1 LKRILK
7 SILVKFAKSFRVVF
21 YAAFLVCA
29 CGFGTASNANA
40 QQFRPFA
47 EPRITEAQWQGYYGE
62 VSTKFAKTMRDLDTE
77 NLQLFFNEATFV
89 TYTFTKPGHPAHP
102 AWITRLVVAAGEK
115 VTVSQHG
122 YYAGSET
129 EFEKFVDSYKALN
142 ERLRN
147 SLSASPK

>member
-1 LKRILK
+1 M
-7 SILVKFAKSFRVVF
+7 SFRNFLSALFVL
-21 YAAFLVCA
+21 YASWF
-29 CGFGTASNANA
+29 ASVSTVNA

-47 EPRITEAQWQGYYGE
+47 EPRITEAQWQAYYSE
-62 VSTKFAKTMRDLDTE
+62 VSIKFAKTLRDLETE

-122 YYAGSET
+122 YYAGSAS
-129 EFEKFVDSYKALN
+129 EFEKFSDSYKALN
-142 ERLRN
+142 ERLKN